1 MESIGISRVVA
12 RRLGMFPAQPAPYC
26 VLQHL
31 RDPKE
36 GMGGRG
42 GFTAAGLGPGN
53 APNLLKQYGRVKE
66 ISAPPAGSGLSIT
79 YVDVP
84 SSVT

>member
-42 GFTAAGLGPGN
+42 GFTAAGG
-53 APNLLKQYGRVKE
+53 V
-66 ISAPPAGSGLSIT
+66 PATHQT
-79 YVDVP
+79 YLNNMGG
-84 SSVT
+84 